1 MLGDLFCFCSFVVVV
16 VVAAQNKKGKRE
28 MGFYVFNQNF
38 FFWRFDDFDSRF

>member
-1 MLGDLFCFCSFVVVV
+1 VLGDLFCFCNFVVV
-16 VVAAQNKKGKRE
+16 VVAAQHKKGKRE

>member
-1 MLGDLFCFCSFVVVV
+1 MIFFAFAILLLLVVV
-16 VVAAQNKKGKRE
+16 VVAAQHKKGKRE